1 MPIISRARALLRLSL
16 VLLTALV
23 VAALAACDSNSA
35 PPPAAAGGTPRQV
48 TVIGNGHDR

>member
-1 MPIISRARALLRLSL
+1 MPIISRARVLLRVSI

-35 PPPAAAGGTPRQV
+35 PPARPGAHRAR
-48 TVIGNGHDR
+48 